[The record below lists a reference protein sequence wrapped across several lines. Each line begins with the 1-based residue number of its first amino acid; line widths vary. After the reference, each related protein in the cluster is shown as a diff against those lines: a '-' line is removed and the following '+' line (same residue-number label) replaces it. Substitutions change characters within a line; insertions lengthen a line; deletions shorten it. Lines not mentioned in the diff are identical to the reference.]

1 MIQIDCTSTN
11 LSDISSVEDV
21 LEDAYSGK
29 LFILVDDENR
39 ENEGDLVVL
48 AEKLKP
54 KHVTS
59 MVRYGTGIVF
69 LAMTAPHMSRLGLE
83 FMKKSNV
90 NEKLIPHTAFTTS
103 IDARYGITTGVS
115 SYDRTHTILTA
126 INEKST
132 QNDIITPGHVFPIIA
147 NDGGVLAR
155 NGHTEASVEIAKL
168 VGFSHTAVGCELV
181 NDDGSMM
188 RLPQLLKFAK
198 QHKIK
203 LTTID
208 RLIKYVKKLQSYT
221 S

>member
-1 MIQIDCTSTN
+1 MVQATYASMS
-11 LSDISSVEDV
+11 LPGISSVEDV
-21 LEDAYSGK
+21 LEDARSGK

-48 AEKLKP
+48 AEKVKP
-54 KHVTS
+54 EHMAF

-69 LAMTAPHMSRLGLE
+69 LAMTKLHMNKLNLE
-83 FMKKSNV
+83 FMRRSNV
-90 NEKLIPHTAFTTS
+90 DEKLTPHTAFTTS

-115 SYDRTHTILTA
+115 AHDRTHTILTA
-126 INEKST
+126 IDEKST
-132 QNDIITPGHVFPIIA
+132 KDDIITPGHVFPIIA

-168 VGFSHTAVGCELV
+168 VGFNHAAVGCELV

-188 RLPQLLKFAK
+188 RLPELLEFAEH
-198 QHKIK
+198 HKIK

-208 RLIKYVKKLQSYT
+208 KLISYVKKSN
-221 S
+221 

>member
-1 MIQIDCTSTN
+1 MTACISV
-11 LSDISSVEDV
+11 DISPVEDI
-21 LEDAYSGK
+21 LEDARSGK

-39 ENEGDLVVL
+39 ENEGDLIIL
-48 AEKLKP
+48 AEKVKP
-54 KHVTS
+54 EHIAF

-69 LAMTAPHMSRLGLE
+69 LAMTKFYMSKLDLE
-83 FMKKSNV
+83 FMRRSNV
-90 NEKLIPHTAFTTS
+90 DEKYIPHTAFTTS

-115 SYDRTHTILTA
+115 ADDRTRTILAA
-126 INEKST
+126 IDQKST
-132 QNDIITPGHVFPIIA
+132 KDDIITPGHVFPIIA

-168 VGFSHTAVGCELV
+168 VGCSHAAVGCELV

-188 RLPQLLKFAK
+188 RLPELLEFAK

-208 RLIKYVKKLQSYT
+208 KLISYVKKHL
-221 S
+221 